1 MDDVAVTKHVLLAFA
16 GDKDENDDD
25 GDGDDDDDDDDDDKD
40 NADLSTWRRSRCRSA
55 SSRPPHRWC
64 EPPHCS

>member
-1 MDDVAVTKHVLLAFA
+1 MTEHVLLALA
-16 GDKDENDDD
+16 GDNDDD
-25 GDGDDDDDDDDDDKD
+25 DDEDEDNVDDGDDDDEDED

-64 EPPHCS
+64 APPHCS